1 MRIRGS
7 KKRTRIAHKFSR
19 IFYWILQ
26 IRYSPYAMA
35 LSFWEILHTLLPIN
49 HNFHVF
55 GNEEKDYAKHP
66 LSKFYKFPSVEA
78 KERILYANFLK
89 INKEVKDMISEIQ
102 EFNKK

>member
-19 IFYWILQ
+19 IFYWIQ

-49 HNFHVF
+49 HNFHIF

-89 INKEVKDMISEIQ
+89 INKEVKDMISWIQ